1 MNDDSKITNPLE
13 EVEVHDDFL
22 IGDDWLKVSIDDNWL
37 DPSEPYIS
45 PRYTLSY
52 NGVKFAPLGGVHGLT
67 GQPGHGKTFTFTQLI
82 VAILRGQFYGLKYEL
97 GRDIPHPK
105 VLYIDTEMEKGNT
118 QLVMLRVYEMMG
130 WEKYSTQDQFA
141 ILWLRE
147 EVKAEDRWRKVLK
160 AIYDMKPTV
169 VFLDGLIDV
178 VKDFNDNG
186 ECQSVIYKCM
196 ATASHY
202 NISMWCLLHENP
214 GSTKMVGHAGS
225 FLERKATDVLK
236 TKKNKEGG
244 VVSFEVSQSK
254 ARARDLD
261 TWTFT
266 IEDDDNHYGHPV
278 ISNSSDDN
286 DDDTKEQPV
295 TTGDITMSMLEEGA
309 ALLDM
314 KAVSFTTYRDRIKKH
329 FSIGSSKASD
339 IVHASVK
346 FGLAIVKNG
355 KYTKAAEPLFDAQ
368 EKEQAYQ
375 EAMADMQAD
384 DIIQDIF

>member
-178 VKDFNDNG
+178 IKDFNDNG
-186 ECQSVIYKCM
+186 ECQLVIYRCM

-244 VVSFEVSQSK
+244 VVSFEVSQLK

-261 TWTFT
+261 TWIFT
-266 IEDDDNHYGHPV
+266 IEDDNNHYGHPV

-295 TTGDITMSMLEEGA
+295 TTGDIAMSMLEEGA

-355 KYTKAAEPLFDAQ
+355 KYTKAAEPLFDAK